1 MTKALLRSRLI
12 VRNIEQTFIFFTPA
26 RLVASRVEDLAGVV
40 PDPTIEKQPDPDLT
54 FMIDRKIGGILHI
67 IASF

>member
-1 MTKALLRSRLI
+1 MLRVDLFLERFL
-12 VRNIEQTFIFFTPA
+12 F
-26 RLVASRVEDLAGVV
+26 LASRVEDLAGVV
-40 PDPTIEKQPDPDLT
+40 PDPTIKKQPDPDLT